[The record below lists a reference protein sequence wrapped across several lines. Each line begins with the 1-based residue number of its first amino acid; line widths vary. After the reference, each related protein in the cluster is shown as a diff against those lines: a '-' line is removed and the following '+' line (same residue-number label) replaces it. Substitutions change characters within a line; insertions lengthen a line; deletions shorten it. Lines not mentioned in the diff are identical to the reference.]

1 MIQWL
6 SKLSRAWPAQILMGA
21 LALSFVVWGIA
32 DVFTGQASGTA
43 VATIGST
50 DISEQDFSRDYRNLL
65 RNQSQQS
72 GIQITAEMAQRM
84 GLGQS
89 QLQQVISRTALDNMA
104 VRLGLTTPDAQLAQ
118 EIRAMPAFKGASGNF
133 DHTLFL
139 QIVSQAGYSE
149 QSFLE
154 TMRSDESRGQLTN
167 TLETGFRLPAGYAQ
181 AIFLYATQTRAADY
195 VIVSP
200 DSLGP
205 IAAPADSVLADYV
218 KAHPER
224 FSTPEYRELEYAA
237 ITPQDVAN
245 QVTVTD
251 KMIADEYKAHLTDY
265 MVPEKRDVQQIEF
278 PNQADAKAAHDKITS
293 GAVTFEA
300 LAAQRKIS
308 AQDLTLGSLSKAD
321 LPDQARSDAAF
332 SLPVNQVS
340 DPVKGAI
347 NGYVLLRVSKI
358 APAVS
363 HPLDEVKDK
372 IKQQIALQL
381 AGAKIT
387 DMVNAFEDA
396 RSGGADLATAA
407 KKVGMRSGRIAAVDR
422 NGLGLDGQ
430 KVADLP
436 SDPEFVTTAFT
447 QEVGEDNDPFPAK
460 SGAYY
465 DIKVDGMTPAK
476 LKPLDQVKADAV
488 AAWTVNEKARQVAT
502 KAQALA
508 AQAQKDGNLAGIAKE
523 LKVPVQ
529 QSPAL
534 SRDTGDTTFSAAL
547 ISQLFEAAPGGV
559 VEAAQGSGGNY
570 IIAKV
575 TGIAHPQTPNSAQ
588 IFAGGWEQL
597 SQQAAGDFTLSLA
610 NAERQRQGVTVN
622 QQLLQQAIGGQS

>member
-139 QIVSQAGYSE
+139 QIVSNAGYNE

-181 AIFLYATQTRAADY
+181 AIFLYATQARAADY

-205 IAAPADSVLADYV
+205 IAPPADSVLAGYV

-237 ITPQDVAN
+237 VTPQDMAN

-278 PNQADAKAAHDKITS
+278 PSQAEAKAAHDKIAS
-293 GAVTFEA
+293 GAVTFET

-308 AQDLTLGSLSKAD
+308 PQDLTLGSLSKAD

-363 HPLDEVKDK
+363 HSLDEVKDK
-372 IKQQIALQL
+372 IKQQLALQL

-430 KVADLP
+430 KITDLP

-488 AAWTVNEKARQVAT
+488 AAWTVDEKARQVAT
-502 KAQALA
+502 RAQALA

-534 SRDTGDTTFSAAL
+534 SRDTSDTTFSATL

-575 TGIAHPQTPNSAQ
+575 TGIAHPQTPNAAQ

-597 SQQAAGDFTLSLA
+597 SQQTAGDFTLSLA

>member
-6 SKLSRAWPAQILMGA
+6 GKLSRAWPAQILMGA
-21 LALSFVVWGIA
+21 LALSFIVWGIA
-32 DVFTGQASGTA
+32 DVFTGQSSGTA
-43 VATIGST
+43 VATVGST
-50 DISEQDFSRDYRNLL
+50 EISSQDFSRDYRNLL

-72 GIQITAEMAQRM
+72 GIQITSDMAQRM
-84 GLGQS
+84 GLGPAE
-89 QLQQVISRTALDNMA
+89 LQQTISRTALDNMA
-104 VRLGLTTPDAQLAQ
+104 VRLDLITPDAELAQ
-118 EIRAMPAFKGASGNF
+118 QVRAMPAFKGASGNF
-133 DHTLFL
+133 DHALFL
-139 QIVSQAGYSE
+139 QIVSNAGYSE

-154 TMRSDESRGQLTN
+154 SVRGDTTRQQLTN
-167 TLETGFRLPAGYAQ
+167 SLEAGFRLPQGYAQ

-205 IAAPADSVLADYV
+205 IPPPPDAVLAAYV

-237 ITPQDVAN
+237 VTPEDVAG

-251 KMIADEYKAHLTDY
+251 KMIADDYKAHLTDY
-265 MVPEKRDVQQIEF
+265 MIPEKRDIQQIEF
-278 PNQADAKAAHDKITS
+278 PSEAEAKAAHDKITS
-293 GAVTFEA
+293 GAMTFEA

-308 AQDLTLGSLSKAD
+308 PQDLTLGTLSKAD
-321 LPDQARSDAAF
+321 LSDQARADAAF
-332 SLPVNQVS
+332 SLPPGQVS

-347 NGYVLLRVSKI
+347 NGYVLLRVTKVT
-358 APAVS
+358 PAVS
-363 HPLDEVKDK
+363 NALDQVKDK
-372 IKQQIALQL
+372 IKQQLALQL

-396 RSGGADLATAA
+396 RSGGADIAQAA
-407 KKVGMRSGRIAAVDR
+407 KKVGMRSGKIAAVDK
-422 NGLGLDGQ
+422 NGLGPDGQ

-436 SDPEFVTTAFT
+436 PDPEFLATAFT

-465 DIKVDGMTPAK
+465 DIKVDGQTPAK
-476 LKPLDQVKADAV
+476 LKPLDQVRDAAL
-488 AAWTVNEKARQVAT
+488 AAWMADEKARQVAA
-502 KAQALA
+502 KAQSLT

-523 LKVPVQ
+523 LKVPVL
-529 QSPAL
+529 QSPGL
-534 SRDTGDTTFSAAL
+534 SRETADTTFSAAF
-547 ISQLFEAAPGGV
+547 IAQLFEAPAGGV
-559 VEAAQGSGGNY
+559 VEAPQGTGGNY

-575 TGIAHPQTPNSAQ
+575 TGIAHPQTANSAQ
-588 IFAGGWEQL
+588 IFAQGWDQL
-597 SQQAAGDFTLSLA
+597 SQQAAGDLVLSLS

>member
-1 MIQWL
+1 
-6 SKLSRAWPAQILMGA
+6 
-21 LALSFVVWGIA
+21 
-32 DVFTGQASGTA
+32 
-43 VATIGST
+43 
-50 DISEQDFSRDYRNLL
+50 
-65 RNQSQQS
+65 
-72 GIQITAEMAQRM
+72 
-84 GLGQS
+84 
-89 QLQQVISRTALDNMA
+89 
-104 VRLGLTTPDAQLAQ
+104 
-118 EIRAMPAFKGASGNF
+118 
-133 DHTLFL
+133 
-139 QIVSQAGYSE
+139 
-149 QSFLE
+149 
-154 TMRSDESRGQLTN
+154 
-167 TLETGFRLPAGYAQ
+167 
-181 AIFLYATQTRAADY
+181 
-195 VIVSP
+195 
-200 DSLGP
+200 
-205 IAAPADSVLADYV
+205 
-218 KAHPER
+218 
-224 FSTPEYRELEYAA
+224 
-237 ITPQDVAN
+237 VAN

-265 MVPEKRDVQQIEF
+265 MIPEKRDVQQIEF
-278 PNQADAKAAHDKITS
+278 PSQAEAKAAHDKIAS
-293 GAVTFEA
+293 GAITFEA

-321 LPDQARSDAAF
+321 LPDQARADAAF
-332 SLPVNQVS
+332 SLPANQVS

-358 APAVS
+358 ALAVS

-372 IKQQIALQL
+372 IKQQLALQL

-422 NGLGLDGQ
+422 SGLGLDGQ

-436 SDPEFVTTAFT
+436 SDPEFATTAFT

-476 LKPLDQVKADAV
+476 LKPLDQVKADAI
-488 AAWTVNEKARQVAT
+488 AAWTVDEKARQVAAR
-502 KAQALA
+502 AQALT

-534 SRDTGDTTFSAAL
+534 SRDTGDTTFSATL
-547 ISQLFEAAPGGV
+547 ISQLFEAAPGSV

-575 TGIAHPQTPNSAQ
+575 TGIAHPQTPNAAR
-588 IFAGGWEQL
+588 IFAGGWDQL
-597 SQQAAGDFTLSLA
+597 SQQAASDFTLSLA

>member
-6 SKLSRAWPAQILMGA
+6 GKLSRAWPAQILMGA
-21 LALSFVVWGIA
+21 LALSFIVWGIA
-32 DVFTGQASGTA
+32 DVFTGQSSGTA
-43 VATIGST
+43 VATVGST
-50 DISEQDFSRDYRNLL
+50 EISSQDFSRDYRNLL

-84 GLGQS
+84 GLGPS
-89 QLQQVISRTALDNMA
+89 ELQQIISRTALDNMA
-104 VRLGLTTPDAQLAQ
+104 VRLGLTTPDAELSQ
-118 EIRAMPAFKGASGNF
+118 EVRAMPAFKGASGNF
-133 DHTLFL
+133 DHALFL
-139 QIVSQAGYSE
+139 QIVSNAGYSE

-154 TMRSDESRGQLTN
+154 SIRGDNIRQQLTN
-167 TLETGFRLPAGYAQ
+167 SVEGGFRLPPGYAQ

-200 DSLGP
+200 DSLGA
-205 IAAPADSVLADYV
+205 IAPPTDAVLTAYV

-237 ITPQDVAN
+237 VTPQDVAN

-251 KMIADEYKAHLTDY
+251 KMIADDYKAHLSDY
-265 MVPEKRDVQQIEF
+265 MIPEKRDIEQIEF
-278 PNQADAKAAHDKITS
+278 PSEAEAKAAHDKIAS
-293 GAVTFEA
+293 GALTFEA

-308 AQDLTLGSLSKAD
+308 AQNLSLGSLSKAD
-321 LPDQARSDAAF
+321 LSDPARADAAF
-332 SLPVNQVS
+332 ALPLNQVS

-347 NGYVLLRVSKI
+347 NGYVLLRVTKI

-363 HPLDEVKDK
+363 HALDQAKDQ
-372 IKQQIALQL
+372 IKQQLALQL

-396 RSGGADLATAA
+396 RSGGADIAAAA
-407 KKVGMRSGRIAAVDR
+407 KKVGMRSGKIAAVDKS
-422 NGLGLDGQ
+422 GLSPDGQ

-436 SDPEFVTTAFT
+436 ADPEFVSTAFT

-465 DIKVDGMTPAK
+465 DIKVDGQTPAK
-476 LKPLDQVKADAV
+476 LKPLDQVKDAAL
-488 AAWTVNEKARQVAT
+488 AAWTADEKTRQVAA
-502 KAQALA
+502 KAQTLT
-508 AQAQKDGNLAGIAKE
+508 AQAQKDGNLAGVAKE
-523 LKVPVQ
+523 LKVPVL

-534 SRDTGDTTFSAAL
+534 SRDTADTTFSATL
-547 ISQLFEAAPGGV
+547 IGELFDAPAGGV
-559 VEAAQGSGGNY
+559 VVAPQGSGGNY

-575 TGIAHPQTPNSAQ
+575 TGIAHPQTANSAQ
-588 IFAGGWEQL
+588 IFAEGWDQL
-597 SQQAAGDFTLSLA
+597 SQQTGGDLTLSLA
-610 NAERQRQGVTVN
+610 NSERERQGVTVN

>member
-6 SKLSRAWPAQILMGA
+6 SSISRAWPAQILMGA
-21 LALSFVVWGIA
+21 LALSFIVWGIA
-32 DVFTGQASGTA
+32 DVFTGQAGGTA
-43 VATIGST
+43 VATVGST
-50 DISEQDFSRDYRNLL
+50 EISEPDFSRDYRNLL

-72 GIQITAEMAQRM
+72 GIQITQEMAQRM

-89 QLQQVISRTALDNMA
+89 ELQQLISRTALDNMA
-104 VRLGLTTPDAQLAQ
+104 ARMGLTMPDSELAQ
-118 EIRAMPAFKGASGNF
+118 EVRAMPAFKGASGNF

-139 QIVSQAGYSE
+139 QIVSNAGYSE
-149 QSFLE
+149 QSFLDS
-154 TMRSDESRGQLTN
+154 MRSDDSRTQLTN
-167 TLETGFRLPAGYAQ
+167 TLETGFRLPPGYAQ
-181 AIFLYATQTRAADY
+181 AIFLYATQARAADY

-205 IAAPADSVLADYV
+205 IAPPADAVLADYV

-251 KMIADEYKAHLTDY
+251 KMIADEYKIHLTDY
-265 MVPEKRDVQQIEF
+265 MIPEKRDVQQIEF
-278 PNQADAKAAHDKITS
+278 PTEAEAKAAHDKVTS

-321 LPDQARSDAAF
+321 LPDQARADAVF

-347 NGYVLLRVSKI
+347 NGYVLLRVTKI

-363 HPLDEVKDK
+363 HSLDEEKDT

-396 RSGGADLATAA
+396 RSGGADIATAA
-407 KKVGMRSGRIAAVDR
+407 KKVGMHSGRIAAVDR
-422 NGLGLDGQ
+422 SGLGPDGQ

-436 SDPEFVTTAFT
+436 ADPEFISTAFT

-465 DIKVDGMTPAK
+465 DIKVDGVTPAK
-476 LKPLDQVKADAV
+476 LKPLDQVKADAI
-488 AAWTVNEKARQVAT
+488 AAWTTDEKAKQIAL
-502 KAQALA
+502 KARTLM

-534 SRDTGDTTFSAAL
+534 GRETADTTFSASL
-547 ISQLFEAAPGGV
+547 ISQLFDAPAGGV

-588 IFAGGWEQL
+588 VFAGGWDQL
-597 SQQAAGDFTLSLA
+597 SQQTANDFTLSLA
-610 NAERQRQGVTVN
+610 NAERERQGVTVN

>member
-237 ITPQDVAN
+237 VTPQDVAN

-278 PNQADAKAAHDKITS
+278 PNQADAKAAHDKIAS

-430 KVADLP
+430 RVTDLP

-488 AAWTVNEKARQVAT
+488 AAWTVNEKARQAAT

-575 TGIAHPQTPNSAQ
+575 TGIAHPQTPNAAQ

>member
-72 GIQITAEMAQRM
+72 GIQITQEMAQRM

-139 QIVSQAGYSE
+139 QIVSNAGFSE

-200 DSLGP
+200 DSLAP

-218 KAHPER
+218 KARPER

-237 ITPQDVAN
+237 VTPQDVAN

-278 PNQADAKAAHDKITS
+278 PSQAEAKAAHDKIAS

-308 AQDLTLGSLSKAD
+308 PQDLTLGSLSKAD
-321 LPDQARSDAAF
+321 LPDQARADAAF

-363 HPLDEVKDK
+363 HSLDEVKDK
-372 IKQQIALQL
+372 IKQQLALQL

-407 KKVGMRSGRIAAVDR
+407 KKVGMR
-422 NGLGLDGQ
+422 
-430 KVADLP
+430 
-436 SDPEFVTTAFT
+436 
-447 QEVGEDNDPFPAK
+447 
-460 SGAYY
+460 
-465 DIKVDGMTPAK
+465 
-476 LKPLDQVKADAV
+476 
-488 AAWTVNEKARQVAT
+488 
-502 KAQALA
+502 
-508 AQAQKDGNLAGIAKE
+508 
-523 LKVPVQ
+523 
-529 QSPAL
+529 
-534 SRDTGDTTFSAAL
+534 
-547 ISQLFEAAPGGV
+547 
-559 VEAAQGSGGNY
+559 
-570 IIAKV
+570 
-575 TGIAHPQTPNSAQ
+575 
-588 IFAGGWEQL
+588 
-597 SQQAAGDFTLSLA
+597 
-610 NAERQRQGVTVN
+610 
-622 QQLLQQAIGGQS
+622 

>member
-6 SKLSRAWPAQILMGA
+6 GRISRGWAAQILMGA
-21 LALSFVVWGIA
+21 LALSFIVWGIA

-43 VATIGST
+43 VATVGST
-50 DISEQDFSRDYRNLL
+50 EISSQDFSRDYRNLL

-84 GLGQS
+84 GLGPS
-89 QLQQVISRTALDNMA
+89 ELQQIISRTALDNMA
-104 VRLGLTTPDAQLAQ
+104 VRLGLTTPDAELSQ
-118 EIRAMPAFKGASGNF
+118 EVRAMPAFKGASGNF
-133 DHTLFL
+133 DHALFL
-139 QIVSQAGYSE
+139 QIVSNAGYSE

-154 TMRSDESRGQLTN
+154 SIRGDNIRQQLTN
-167 TLETGFRLPAGYAQ
+167 SVEGGFRLPPGYAQ

-200 DSLGP
+200 DSLGA
-205 IAAPADSVLADYV
+205 IAPPTDAVLTAYV

-237 ITPQDVAN
+237 VTPQDVAN

-251 KMIADEYKAHLTDY
+251 KMIADDYKAHLADY
-265 MVPEKRDVQQIEF
+265 MIPEKRDIEQIEF
-278 PNQADAKAAHDKITS
+278 PSEAEAKAAHDKIAS
-293 GAVTFEA
+293 GALTFEA

-308 AQDLTLGSLSKAD
+308 AQNLSLGSLSKAD
-321 LPDQARSDAAF
+321 LSDPARADAAF
-332 SLPVNQVS
+332 ALPLNQVS

-347 NGYVLLRVSKI
+347 NGYVLLRVTKI

-363 HPLDEVKDK
+363 HALDQAKDQ
-372 IKQQIALQL
+372 IKQQLALQL

-396 RSGGADLATAA
+396 RSGGADLAAAA
-407 KKVGMRSGRIAAVDR
+407 KKVGMRSGKIAGVDKS
-422 NGLGLDGQ
+422 GLGPDGQ

-436 SDPEFVTTAFT
+436 ADPEFLTTAFT

-465 DIKVDGMTPAK
+465 DIKVDGQTPAK
-476 LKPLDQVKADAV
+476 LKPLDQVKDAAL
-488 AAWTVNEKARQVAT
+488 AAWTVDEKARQVAA
-502 KAQALA
+502 KAQTLT
-508 AQAQKDGNLAGIAKE
+508 AQAQKDGNLTGIAKD
-523 LKVPVQ
+523 LKVPVL
-529 QSPAL
+529 QSPSL
-534 SRDTGDTTFSAAL
+534 GRDTADTTFSGTL
-547 ISQLFEAAPGGV
+547 IGELFEAPVGGV
-559 VEAAQGSGGNY
+559 VVAPQGSGGNY

-575 TGIAHPQTPNSAQ
+575 TGIAHPQTANSSQ
-588 IFAGGWEQL
+588 IFADGWNQL
-597 SQQAAGDFTLSLA
+597 SQQTGGDL
-610 NAERQRQGVTVN
+610 
-622 QQLLQQAIGGQS
+622 

>member
-43 VATIGST
+43 VVTIGST
-50 DISEQDFSRDYRNLL
+50 EISEQDFSRDYRNLL

-72 GIQITAEMAQRM
+72 GIQITQEMAQRM

-89 QLQQVISRTALDNMA
+89 QLQQVISRAALDNMA

-118 EIRAMPAFKGASGNF
+118 QVRALPAFKGASGNF

-154 TMRSDESRGQLTN
+154 TMRSDNTRDQLTN
-167 TLETGFRLPAGYAQ
+167 PLETGFRLPANYAQ
-181 AIFLYATQTRAADY
+181 AIFLYATQARAADY

-205 IAAPADSVLADYV
+205 IAPPPDSVLAGYV

-237 ITPQDVAN
+237 VTPQDVAN

-265 MVPEKRDVQQIEF
+265 MIPEKRDVQQIEF
-278 PNQADAKAAHDKITS
+278 PSQAEAKAAHDKIAS

-300 LAAQRKIS
+300 LAGQRKIS

-321 LPDQARSDAAF
+321 LPDQARADAAF

-340 DPVKGAI
+340 EPVKGAI

-363 HPLDEVKDK
+363 HSLDEAKDK
-372 IKQQIALQL
+372 IKQQLALQL

-436 SDPEFVTTAFT
+436 SDPEFVATAFT

-488 AAWTVNEKARQVAT
+488 AAWIVGEKARQVAAR
-502 KAQALA
+502 AQILT
-508 AQAQKDGNLAGIAKE
+508 AQAQRDGNL
-523 LKVPVQ
+523 
-529 QSPAL
+529 
-534 SRDTGDTTFSAAL
+534 
-547 ISQLFEAAPGGV
+547 
-559 VEAAQGSGGNY
+559 
-570 IIAKV
+570 
-575 TGIAHPQTPNSAQ
+575 
-588 IFAGGWEQL
+588 
-597 SQQAAGDFTLSLA
+597 
-610 NAERQRQGVTVN
+610 
-622 QQLLQQAIGGQS
+622 

>member
-1 MIQWL
+1 ML
-6 SKLSRAWPAQILMGA
+6 
-21 LALSFVVWGIA
+21 
-32 DVFTGQASGTA
+32 
-43 VATIGST
+43 
-50 DISEQDFSRDYRNLL
+50 
-65 RNQSQQS
+65 
-72 GIQITAEMAQRM
+72 
-84 GLGQS
+84 
-89 QLQQVISRTALDNMA
+89 ISRTALDNMA

-118 EIRAMPAFKGASGNF
+118 EVRALPAFKGASGNF

-139 QIVSQAGYSE
+139 QIVSQAGYNE
-149 QSFLE
+149 QGFLA
-154 TMRSDESRGQLTN
+154 TMRGDQTRDQLTN
-167 TLETGFRLPAGYAQ
+167 ALQTGFSLPTGYAQ

-200 DSLGP
+200 DSLGA
-205 IAAPADSVLADYV
+205 IAPPSDDILAAYV

-237 ITPQDVAN
+237 IAPQDVAN

-251 KMIADEYKAHLTDY
+251 KMIADDYKAHLTDY
-265 MVPEKRDVQQIEF
+265 MVPEKRDIQQIEF
-278 PNQADAKAAHDKITS
+278 PSQAEAKAARDKITS

-332 SLPVNQVS
+332 MLPANQVS

-347 NGYVLLRVSKI
+347 NGYVLLRVTKI
-358 APAVS
+358 TPAVS
-363 HPLDEVKDK
+363 HSLDDVKDQ
-372 IKQQIALQL
+372 IKQQLALQL

-396 RSGGADLATAA
+396 RSGGADIATAA
-407 KKVGMRSGRIAAVDR
+407 KKVGMHSGRIAAVDR
-422 NGLGLDGQ
+422 SGLGPDGQ
-430 KVADLP
+430 KLADLP
-436 SDPEFVTTAFT
+436 PDPEFIATAFT

-465 DIKVDGMTPAK
+465 DIKVDGTTPAK
-476 LKPLDQVKADAV
+476 LKPLDQVKADAL
-488 AAWTVNEKARQVAT
+488 AAWTVDEKTKQVAV

-508 AQAQKDGNLAGIAKE
+508 AQAQKDGSLAGIAKE
-523 LKVPVQ
+523 LKIPVQ

-534 SRDTGDTTFSAAL
+534 SRETSDTTFSAAL
-547 ISQLFEAAPGGV
+547 ISQLFEAPAGGV
-559 VEAAQGSGGNY
+559 VEAAQGTGGNY

-597 SQQAAGDFTLSLA
+597 SQQTASDFTLSLA

-622 QQLLQQAIGGQS
+622 QQLLQQTIGGQS